1 MNIMLADRVISVEYR
16 DKRFADF
23 FARWETEKTDSEL
36 TVITDEEKIAAERVF
51 NIKDDFIPKARRYFA
66 VLRNGCR
73 LIIPFC
79 FIRRFLR

>member
-23 FARWETEKTDSEL
+23 FARWETERTDSEL

-51 NIKDDFIPKARRYFA
+51 SFK
-66 VLRNGCR
+66 
-73 LIIPFC
+73 
-79 FIRRFLR
+79 